1 MVNLQEI
8 EEREQLIKES
18 ERLKE
23 MTNLV
28 IDTHKK
34 KFKKEIIKEQCKM
47 IRDEF
52 EEYIRDNDIDFYE
65 RQAVQQF
72 VMYQIKKLMEDSK
85 GNEKR

>member
-18 ERLKE
+18 ERLKK

-34 KFKKEIIKEQCKM
+34 KYKKEIIEEQCKA

-52 EEYIRDNDIDFYE
+52 EQYIKDEDVDFYS
-65 RQAVQQF
+65 RQAVQEF
-72 VMYQIKKLMEDSK
+72 VLYQIKKLKSK
-85 GNEKR
+85 

>member
-18 ERLKE
+18 ERLKK

-34 KFKKEIIKEQCKM
+34 KYKKEIIEEQCKAV
-47 IRDEF
+47 RDEF
-52 EEYIRDNDIDFYE
+52 EQYIKDEDVDFYS
-65 RQAVQQF
+65 RQAVQEF
-72 VMYQIKKLMEDSK
+72 VLYQIKKLKSK
-85 GNEKR
+85 

>member
-34 KFKKEIIKEQCKM
+34 KFKKDIIEDQCKA

-52 EEYIRDNDIDFYE
+52 EQYIRDEDVDFYS
-65 RQAVQQF
+65 RQAVQEY
-72 VMYQIKKLMEDSK
+72 VLYQIKKLKSK
-85 GNEKR
+85 